1 VIPDWLHVVSIA
13 SLLLRALC
21 FVVILTDIIRHPQH
35 MGIMNVV
42 WPVTALFGTIWVT
55 WQYVRYG
62 RLGRD
67 KLARAAMDRGE
78 PMPSLARTPF
88 PIMVANGAL
97 HCGSGCM
104 LGDICAEWLV
114 FLAPSVAV
122 FFGWHWLFGREIF
135 AAWVVDFVFAYA
147 FGVVFQYFSIKP
159 MRDLTPGKAIWAA
172 IKADTLS
179 LTSWQIGMYGF
190 MAFAN
195 FYVFHR
201 VLGTTMQTDTPEF
214 WFAMQIA
221 MLCGFAT
228 AYPMNWLL
236 IRTGVKEKM

>member
-1 VIPDWLHVVSIA
+1 
-13 SLLLRALC
+13 
-21 FVVILTDIIRHPQH
+21 
-35 MGIMNVV
+35 MGIMSVV
-42 WPVTALFGTIWVT
+42 WPVTARFGIGWVA
-55 WQYVRYG
+55 WQYFRCG
-62 RLGRD
+62 RLAQD
-67 KLARAAMDRGE
+67 SAARAAMDRGE
-78 PMPSLARTPF
+78 AMPSMAQTPF
-88 PIMVANGAL
+88 PMMVANAEL

-114 FLAPSVAV
+114 LLAPSVAV
-122 FFGWHWLFGREIF
+122 FFGWHWLFGPEKF
-135 AAWVVDFVFAYA
+135 AAWVADFLFACA
-147 FGVVFQYFSIKP
+147 GGVVFQYFSIKP
-159 MRDLTPGKAIWAA
+159 MRDLTPGAALWAA

-195 FYVFHR
+195 FDLSQH
-201 VLGTTMQTDTPEF
+201 VLGLTLRTDTLEF
-214 WFAMQIA
+214 WFAMQTA

>member
-67 KLARAAMDRGE
+67 NLARAAMDRGE